1 MARNPKLI
9 LSSGSPRRK
18 ELLEGAGIDFSVD
31 IANDFKE
38 VLPDGI
44 RPEEVPVYM
53 AKGKSHGFHR
63 KLNYDEVLLT
73 ADTIVIAEGKVLG
86 KPHSYA
92 QAKDMLQLLSG
103 KSHEVRTSVV
113 LRSLEKEV
121 TFTDVTKVIFSSL
134 SEEEINYYIERY
146 KPFDKAGAYGI
157 QEWIGYIGITS
168 IEGSYFNVMGLPIQR
183 VYEEL
188 KAFGIE
194 VRH

>member
-1 MARNPKLI
+1 MVQNPKLI

-18 ELLEGAGIDFSVD
+18 ELLKGADIDFSVD
-31 IANDFKE
+31 IANNFEE

-44 RPEEVPVYM
+44 KPEEVPVYM

-63 KLNYDEVLLT
+63 ELDHDEILLT
-73 ADTIVIAEGKVLG
+73 ADTIVIAEGRVLG
-86 KPHSYA
+86 KPHSCE
-92 QAKDMLQLLSG
+92 QAKEMLKLLSG
-103 KSHEVRTSVV
+103 KAHEVRTSVV
-113 LRSLEKEV
+113 LRSREKELV
-121 TFTDVTKVIFSSL
+121 FTDVTKVIFASL
-134 SEEEINYYIERY
+134 SEEEIDYYIERY

-157 QEWIGYIGITS
+157 QEWIGFIGIKS

-188 KAFGIE
+188 KKFGFE